1 MSKSKTRNKLTDLN
15 NILFEQLERLNDEE
29 TTGDELAEEMKRAD
43 SVAKIAQTII
53 SNANVV
59 LQAAKFADT
68 MMDASYKVPEL
79 LLEDGKD
86 G

>member
-1 MSKSKTRNKLTDLN
+1 MSKTRNKLTDLN

-29 TTGDELAEEMKRAD
+29 KTGDDLAEEMKRAD

-59 LQAAKFADT
+59 LQGAKFADS
-68 MMDASYKVPEL
+68 MMDATHKVPEL
-79 LLEDGKD
+79 LLGDGKD
-86 G
+86 E